1 MKINRMEV
9 SVVGGGG
16 KNFRFRKQI
25 QGRESDELKKAG
37 CMKTK
42 LKNSLLIELQVR
54 YRISYIK
61 VSFNTINSSAPVMR
75 NKLTKKKEDELVGE
89 KD

>member
-1 MKINRMEV
+1 MKINRMEE
-9 SVVGGGG
+9 SVGGGRH
-16 KNFRFRKQI
+16 KFRFRKQI
-25 QGRESDELKKAG
+25 QGRESDELEKVR

-61 VSFNTINSSAPVMR
+61 VSFNTINSSTPAMR
-75 NKLTKKKEDELVGE
+75 NKLTKNKEDGLVEE